1 MSPEKQAFLSLAI
14 PPARV
19 SITEAS
25 WLLGF
30 TEHDIAIL
38 ISAGLLKPLGHPPA
52 SGSKYFAL
60 AELQALRSD
69 TRWLA
74 KASDATVIY
83 WKKKNA
89 GRIVRQSAVV
99 LNPQPEAA

>member
-1 MSPEKQAFLSLAI
+1 MNPEKRDFLSLAI

-19 SITEAS
+19 NLTEAA

-30 TEHDIAIL
+30 TEHDISTL
-38 ISAGLLKPLGHPPA
+38 ISAKLLKPLGHPPA

-60 AELQALRSD
+60 VELQALRSD
-69 TRWLA
+69 THWLA
-74 KASDATVIY
+74 KASDATVNY

-89 GRIVRQSAVV
+89 GRVPEQSRFGQ
-99 LNPQPEAA
+99 LTT

>member
-1 MSPEKQAFLSLAI
+1 MNPEKGECLRLTTL
-14 PPARV
+14 PARLN
-19 SITEAS
+19 ITETA

-30 TEHDIAIL
+30 TEADIPVL

-60 AELQALRSD
+60 AELQTLRAD
-69 TRWLA
+69 TRWLS
-74 KASDATVIY
+74 KASDATVNH

-89 GRIVRQSAVV
+89 GRVSNRSAVA
-99 LNPQPEAA
+99 LNRDG